1 MAEEDEKQEGQ
12 EGEEG
17 KKSGKLKWIIIGVV
31 ALLVIIGATAAVT
44 LIFFGGSESEPTV
57 EAIEPVQ
64 QTGAAASEAPAIYL
78 ALQPAFVVNYRV
90 GSRTRFLQLEL
101 SILSREDEALAVIDE
116 HMPVVRNDI
125 LLTLQGQDYRA
136 LLTDEGKQALANQLT
151 TVVQDIVMQQLGR
164 PGIEKVLFTNFVLQ

>member
-1 MAEEDEKQEGQ
+1 MAEEDDNQASQ
-12 EGEEG
+12 DGEEG
-17 KKSGKLKWIIIGVV
+17 KKSGKLKWIIIGVI
-31 ALLVIIGATAAVT
+31 ALLLVVGATAAVT
-44 LIFFGGSESEPTV
+44 LLFFGGSDAEPTV

-64 QTGAAASEAPAIYL
+64 QTGAPASEAPAIYL

-101 SILSREDEALAVIDE
+101 SILSRENEALGVIDA

-125 LLTLQGQDYRA
+125 LLTLQGQDYQA
-136 LLTDEGKQALANQLT
+136 LLTDDGKQALANQLT
-151 TVVQDIVMQQLGR
+151 TVVQDIVMRQLGR